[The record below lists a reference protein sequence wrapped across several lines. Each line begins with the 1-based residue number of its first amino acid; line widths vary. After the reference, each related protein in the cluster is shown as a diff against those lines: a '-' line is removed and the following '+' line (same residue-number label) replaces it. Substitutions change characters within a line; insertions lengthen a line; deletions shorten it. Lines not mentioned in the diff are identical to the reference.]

1 MPLRKLFRAPR
12 KFVRKVIP
20 KEIRPFAPYI
30 AAGMVGPAGITSLDL
45 KQGMSRALLAGL
57 TTGVVDDEADF
68 RDVLRTG
75 VTAALPNIIKGGSE
89 KLGDY
94 LEGWLKK
101 YLPKGDEDD
110 EL

>member
-1 MPLRKLFRAPR
+1 MSFLKKIFRAPR

-30 AAGMVGPAGITSLDL
+30 AAGMVGPAGITSLNL

-75 VTAALPNIIKGGSE
+75 VTAALPNIIESGGN
-89 KLGDY
+89 KLLTKFNSVRHIY
-94 LEGWLKK
+94 VRTLSFLTF
-101 YLPKGDEDD
+101 
-110 EL
+110 